1 MGGPS
6 GSLGYPASDATAG
19 GRQLFANQA
28 ALAGNPVQL
37 VAGPFL
43 TKWAALSYET
53 GAAGSPLSGAMP
65 ALSFRATAG
74 QVQSFAK
81 GAMFM
86 ATTGPGA
93 GSVYFAGG
101 LVAAAYNQ
109 SGGMG
114 GSLGFPIG
122 DERSSNGK
130 RRQDFE
136 GGFIDYALGDAT
148 AQVHPGARQPIV
160 EATPTTAAA
169 GSHVRLAVGG
179 FDPGSTVRV
188 SIGGQPDF
196 LVTTV
201 NGAYTWT
208 AVVPSTAKSATIQ
221 IHASDTTSGAAADGY
236 YIVRAAS
243 EVRYQISKVSGD
255 NQTGRPGA
263 ALPQALRVL
272 VRDDSGNPAGGMT
285 VGFSASPG
293 AAITPSTGVTDA
305 DGQAQALFRLP
316 PADAIAPATAAARHQ
331 VV

>member
-1 MGGPS
+1 MGGHC

-74 QVQSFAK
+74 QVQSFSK
-81 GAMFM
+81 GALFM

-122 DERSSNGK
+122 DERSLNGK

-136 GGFIDYALGDAT
+136 GGFIDYAPGDAV
-148 AQVHPGARQPIV
+148 AQVPPGARQPIV
-160 EATPTTAAA
+160 EATPTTVAA
-169 GSHVRLAVGG
+169 GTELRLLVGRVPQEG
-179 FDPGSTVRV
+179 TGRV
-188 SIGGQPDF
+188 S
-196 LVTTV
+196 V
-201 NGAYTWT
+201 
-208 AVVPSTAKSATIQ
+208 
-221 IHASDTTSGAAADGY
+221 
-236 YIVRAAS
+236 
-243 EVRYQISKVSGD
+243 
-255 NQTGRPGA
+255 
-263 ALPQALRVL
+263 
-272 VRDDSGNPAGGMT
+272 
-285 VGFSASPG
+285 
-293 AAITPSTGVTDA
+293 
-305 DGQAQALFRLP
+305 
-316 PADAIAPATAAARHQ
+316 
-331 VV
+331 